1 MEPLQVTGG
10 VGSSGG
16 EVNDSQDFAAG
27 RRLADGDGT
36 HLCSGDPWRQL
47 QEEDISFTI
56 SPLKMPPNRWF

>member
-10 VGSSGG
+10 VGPSGG
-16 EVNDSQDFAAG
+16 EVNHSQDFAAG

-47 QEEDISFTI
+47 QEKDI
-56 SPLKMPPNRWF
+56 